1 MFRPVIPMKPP
12 ALAALL
18 VAAGL
23 AVAALPAPA
32 ATTSPAAAKAA
43 GVAWVYASNDTEVD
57 AAFARATREA
67 KPLLLYWGATW
78 CPPCNHLKATLFPRQ
93 DFIAR
98 SRAFVPVYV
107 DGDKPGAQKVASR
120 FKVSGYPTMVLFDP
134 KGGELTRLPGEA
146 DAPQVMA
153 LLEIGLARGRPIQAV
168 LADAR
173 DPARA
178 KALTADEWRLL
189 AFHSWD
195 TDEGQLAPAAERPGL
210 LAQLAAACPDAEAA
224 TKTRLWLKTLAVSD
238 EGKGVKADAALRER
252 VLKLLADPAATRAQM
267 DVVANYAAPITRV
280 LVADAPDAKAAV
292 VAAFDAALRQLQA
305 DPTLS
310 RGDQLS
316 ALLSRVEL
324 ARLDV
329 PKERIDVVLPAA
341 LVGEVKAQVARDDR
355 EIRDPYERQDV
366 ITGASYVLRRAGLMA
381 ESDALLTANLSRSH
395 SAYYLMAEL
404 GDNAKARGD
413 KAAAVKWYEQAF
425 DKSVGPATRLQWGA
439 MYLSALVDLTPQD
452 HARIEKAARQI
463 FAEAAQQPDVF
474 QQRNARQLQRTANKL
489 TAWNKAGGHD
499 AVLKRLKAQL
509 DPVCAKVPAADA
521 QRATCEKLL
530 RPAGA
535 DKAA

>member
-1 MFRPVIPMKPP
+1 MKSSSTSMSAWLLALLLCAAP
-12 ALAALL
+12 ALAA
-18 VAAGL
+18 
-23 AVAALPAPA
+23 PA
-32 ATTSPAAAKAA
+32 SPAGIAT
-43 GVAWVYASNDTEVD
+43 GVAWLPASSDAEVD
-57 AAFARATREA
+57 AAFARAGREG

-107 DGDKPGAQKVASR
+107 DGDRPGAQKVAAR
-120 FKVSGYPTMVLFDP
+120 FKVSGYPTMVLFDT
-134 KGGELTRLPGEA
+134 KGNELTRLPGEA
-146 DAPQVMA
+146 DAPEVMA
-153 LLEIGLARGRPIQAV
+153 LLEIGLARGRPVKLV

-173 DPARA
+173 DPVRA
-178 KALTADEWRLL
+178 KALTGDEWRLL

-195 TDEGQLAPAAERPGL
+195 TDEGQLVPAADRPGV

-224 TKTRLWLKTLAVSD
+224 TQSRLWLKTLAVSD
-238 EGKGVKADAALRER
+238 DGKGVKADAVLRER

-267 DVVANYAAPITRV
+267 DVVANYAAPIARA
-280 LVADAPDAKAAV
+280 LFADAPDAKAGV
-292 VAAFDAALRQLQA
+292 VAAFDAALKRLQGDA
-305 DPTLS
+305 TLS
-310 RGDQLS
+310 RGDRLS

-329 PKERIDVVLPAA
+329 PKERVDVQLPAT
-341 LVGEVKAQVARDDR
+341 LVDDVRAQVARDDR

-366 ITGASYVLRRAGLMA
+366 VTGASYVLRRAGLMA

-425 DKSVGPATRLQWGA
+425 DKSIGPATRLQWGA
-439 MYLSALVDLTPQD
+439 MYVGALVDLAPHD
-452 HARIEKAARQI
+452 DVRIEKAARQI
-463 FAEAAQQPDVF
+463 FAEAAQQADVF

-489 TAWNKAGGHD
+489 TAWNKDGKHD
-499 AVLKRLKAQL
+499 VVLKRLRAQL
-509 DPVCAKVPAADA
+509 DPVCRKLPAGDA
-521 QRATCEKLL
+521 QRTSCEKLL
-530 RPAGA
+530 RPGA
-535 DKAA
+535 AAEKTA

>member
-1 MFRPVIPMKPP
+1 MKSP

-18 VAAGL
+18 ATSIAA
-23 AVAALPAPA
+23 AFAIAPASAAPSGPA
-32 ATTSPAAAKAA
+32 ATQAA
-43 GVAWVYASNDTEVD
+43 GVAWVHAAADADVD
-57 AAFARATREA
+57 AAFARAGREN
-67 KPLLLYWGATW
+67 KPVLLYWGATW

-107 DGDKPGAQKVASR
+107 DGDKPGAQKVAAR

-134 KGGELTRLPGEA
+134 KGRELTRLPGEA
-146 DAPQVMA
+146 DAPAVMA
-153 LLEIGLARGRPIQAV
+153 LLEIGLARGRPIRDV

-173 DPARA
+173 DPSRA
-178 KALTADEWRLL
+178 KALTADDWRLL

-195 TDEGQLAPAAERPGL
+195 TDEGQLASPAERAGL
-210 LAQLAAACPDAEAA
+210 LAQLAAACPDGETA
-224 TKTRLWLKTLAVSD
+224 TKSRLWLKALAASRD
-238 EGKGVKADAALRER
+238 GQGVKPDAALRER
-252 VLKLLADPAATRAQM
+252 VMALLADPAATRAQM
-267 DVVANYAAPITRV
+267 DVVANYAAPIART
-280 LVADAPDAKAAV
+280 LSADAPQAKAAV
-292 VAAFDAALRQLQA
+292 VTAFDAALKRLQTDA
-305 DPTLS
+305 TLS
-310 RGDQLS
+310 RGDRLS

-329 PKERIDVVLPAA
+329 PRDRVDVMLPAA
-341 LVGEVKAQVARDDR
+341 LLDEVRTQVARDDR

-366 ITGASYVLRRAGLMA
+366 ITGAAYVLRRAGLMA
-381 ESDALLTANLSRSH
+381 ESDALLTANLARSH

-413 KAAAVKWYEQAF
+413 AAAAVNWYEQAF

-439 MYLSALVDLTPQD
+439 MYLAALVDLTPQD
-452 HARIEKAARQI
+452 DARIEKAAQRI
-463 FAEAAQQPDVF
+463 IGEAVSQPDVF
-474 QQRNARQLQRTANKL
+474 QQRNARSLQRVAGKL
-489 TAWNKAGGHD
+489 SAWNRDGRHD
-499 AVLKRLKAQL
+499 AVIQRLRAQL

-535 DKAA
+535 GRIA